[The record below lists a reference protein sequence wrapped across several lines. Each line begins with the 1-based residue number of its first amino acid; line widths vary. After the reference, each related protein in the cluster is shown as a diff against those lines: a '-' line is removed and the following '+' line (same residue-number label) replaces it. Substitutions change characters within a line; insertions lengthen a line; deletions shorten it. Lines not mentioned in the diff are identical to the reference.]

1 MKDNSAE
8 TRVIDPRSEPAISR
22 SRRRL
27 VKSAAVA
34 APVILTLPSGAA
46 AATASAFQCIARD
59 HEKALHNPP
68 PELVESPDGWV
79 REQTTCS
86 TQQDPNDPNNTVLTE
101 DTNGSVTCYKLI
113 KFDLDGNVVTSGGG
127 PVTPSCY
134 ASSG

>member
-59 HEKALHNPP
+59 HEKALNNPP
-68 PELVESPDGWV
+68 AELVESPDGWV
-79 REQTTCS
+79 REQTTC
-86 TQQDPNDPNNTVLTE
+86 TTDQDGKLTVE
-101 DTNGSVTCYKLI
+101 PSPDGSQDEFQCFKLI

-134 ASSG
+134 ASFG